1 MRDNPLWSVENENNR
16 RRVSGVEGVL
26 LSLPTSTIFP
36 SPHLILVFFVTKSVG
51 GEGKSQ
57 YIRFLAARGR
67 VVTSRAPCHLTS
79 TGHSPHVTG
88 CHALVT
94 GNHSE
99 RCAGRAARPRLLLS
113 KADGSKGA
121 GKQLT
126 ILCGLISN
134 WLCRRRRMLASSVGA
149 RQHAGL

>member
-1 MRDNPLWSVENENNR
+1 MIIHPGRLRMKTTVVACQVWRGSCCPSPLP
-16 RRVSGVEGVL
+16 
-26 LSLPTSTIFP
+26 LSLSHRHIC
-36 SPHLILVFFVTKSVG
+36 SSFFVTKSVG
-51 GEGKSQ
+51 GQGKSQ
-57 YIRFLAARGR
+57 YNRFLAARGR
-67 VVTSRAPCHLTS
+67 AVTSRAPCHLTS

-99 RCAGRAARPRLLLS
+99 RCAGRAARPRLLS